1 MRLCINN
8 KYNVTNKIYIKSRI
22 GSVKCCYLFV
32 IYIRVKH
39 ERSKY
44 LSMKR
49 DLTDF

>member
-1 MRLCINN
+1 MLQ
-8 KYNVTNKIYIKSRI
+8 IKFI
-22 GSVKCCYLFV
+22 LNQEKVGVKCCYLFV

-44 LSMKR
+44 LSTKR